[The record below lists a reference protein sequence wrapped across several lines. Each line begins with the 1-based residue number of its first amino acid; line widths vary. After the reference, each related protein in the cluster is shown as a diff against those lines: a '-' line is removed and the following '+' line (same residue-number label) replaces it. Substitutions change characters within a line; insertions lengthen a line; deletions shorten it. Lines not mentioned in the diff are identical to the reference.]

1 MPIQLINPR
10 FERQLLNAYISKKI
24 LFFYPLLKFIPLK
37 ISSRIVEISIQITVD
52 LSYIIFFHQPIHFYA
67 EISRYLSIN

>member
-10 FERQLLNAYISKKI
+10 SERQLLNAYISKKI

-37 ISSRIVEISIQITVD
+37 ISSRIVEISVQITVD
-52 LSYIIFFHQPIHFYA
+52 LLYIILFHQPIHFYA
-67 EISRYLSIN
+67 EISCCLSIN